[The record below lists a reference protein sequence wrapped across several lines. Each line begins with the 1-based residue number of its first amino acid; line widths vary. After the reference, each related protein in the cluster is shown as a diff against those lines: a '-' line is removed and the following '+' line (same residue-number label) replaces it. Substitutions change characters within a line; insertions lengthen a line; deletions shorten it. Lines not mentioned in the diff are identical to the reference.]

1 MSNFPCTQCGVC
13 CRHVNF
19 SELTAYLDRGDG
31 VCRHH
36 DLNTHLC
43 TIYEHRPAV
52 CRVDIFYEQYF
63 KKQYTW
69 DEFIELNLIA
79 CKQLSELDK
88 NE

>member
-1 MSNFPCTQCGVC
+1 M
-13 CRHVNF
+13 
-19 SELTAYLDRGDG
+19 
-31 VCRHH
+31 
-36 DLNTHLC
+36 
-43 TIYEHRPAV
+43 